1 MACAA
6 AEPYV
11 AKLEDA
17 FEAKLE
23 NAFEAKLE
31 NAFEAKLENA
41 FEDTMHSGAGSK
53 PSPKVSNIVY
63 IYT

>member
-1 MACAA
+1 MMACAA

-17 FEAKLE
+17 LEAKLE
-23 NAFEAKLE
+23 NAF
-31 NAFEAKLENA
+31 
-41 FEDTMHSGAGSK
+41 DYTMHSDGGSK

>member
-1 MACAA
+1 MMACAA

-17 FEAKLE
+17 L
-23 NAFEAKLE
+23 EAKLE

-41 FEDTMHSGAGSK
+41 FEDTMHSDGGSK